1 MGVNDLV
8 LPSVNR
14 PFVAALRQ
22 VADTAGTWSVIGGFA
37 VWCHLGESHRPT
49 LDIDTAAAEE
59 AHETLVALGAPGD
72 SDHRRIVEG
81 VKLEIIEVL
90 DPGPDASDL
99 DDKNRLFVTAHWAAA
114 RLTTKMKVRCD
125 GLEVTVPVAR
135 RLPLVACKLHAWLDR
150 RDQRAEKRGSDGL
163 DIVRLLQAAD
173 WEAMA
178 ADSREVDGLAGVV
191 MWAGRS
197 ALVDQAAR
205 VSRLIQV
212 HTDELPPGPDEVREL
227 GRLLTGLATEP
238 GSPS

>member
-1 MGVNDLV
+1 VKELV

-14 PFVAALRQ
+14 PFVEALHQ

-49 LDIDTAAAEE
+49 LDIDTAAANE

-90 DPGPDASDL
+90 DPGPDPSDL

-114 RLTTKMKVRCD
+114 RLTTDVRVRCD
-125 GLEVTVPVAR
+125 DLEVTVPVAR
-135 RLPLVACKLHAWLDR
+135 RLPLVGCKLHAWLDR

-163 DIVRLLQAAD
+163 DIVRLLQTAD
-173 WEAMA
+173 WDAMA
-178 ADSREVDGLAGVV
+178 ADASKIRGLTEAVE
-191 MWAGRS
+191 WAGERV
-197 ALVDQAAR
+197 LVEQAAK
-205 VSRLIQV
+205 VVRLIQI
-212 HTDELPPGPDEVREL
+212 HTDESPADPDDVLGL
-227 GRLLTGLATEP
+227 GRLLSSL
-238 GSPS
+238 

>member
-1 MGVNDLV
+1 MRELV

-14 PFVAALRQ
+14 PFVEALHR

-49 LDIDTAAAEE
+49 LDIDTAAANE

-90 DPGPDASDL
+90 DPGPAASDL

-114 RLTTKMKVRCD
+114 RLTTDFRVRCED
-125 GLEVTVPVAR
+125 LEVTMPVAR

-163 DIVRLLQAAD
+163 DIVRLLQTAD
-173 WEAMA
+173 WDAMA
-178 ADSREVDGLAGVV
+178 ADGRAIDGLAEVV
-191 MWAGRS
+191 TWAGNS
-197 ALVDQAAR
+197 VLIDQAAR
-205 VSRLIQV
+205 MSRLIQI
-212 HTDELPPGPDEVREL
+212 HTDELPPGLDEVREW
-227 GRLLTGLATEP
+227 GRLLAGP
-238 GSPS
+238 

>member
-1 MGVNDLV
+1 MKELV

-14 PFVAALRQ
+14 PFVEALHQ
-22 VADTAGTWSVIGGFA
+22 VAGTAGTWSVIGGFA

-49 LDIDTAAAEE
+49 LDIDTAAANE

-114 RLTTKMKVRCD
+114 RLTTDVKVCCEE
-125 GLEVTVPVAR
+125 LEVVVPVSR

-150 RDQRAEKRGSDGL
+150 RDQRADKRGSDGL
-163 DIVRLLQAAD
+163 DIVRLLQTAD
-173 WEAMA
+173 WDAMA
-178 ADSREVDGLAGVV
+178 ADSRGVDGLSEVV
-191 MWAGRS
+191 TWAGS
-197 ALVDQAAR
+197 SVLVDQAAR

-212 HTDELPPGPDEVREL
+212 HTDEPPPGPDDVREL
-227 GRLLTGLATEP
+227 GRLLIGLTTEP

>member
-1 MGVNDLV
+1 MKELV
-8 LPSVNR
+8 LPPVNR
-14 PFVAALRQ
+14 PFVEALHQ
-22 VADTAGTWSVIGGFA
+22 VADTTGPWSVIGGFA

-49 LDIDTAAAEE
+49 LDIDTAAANE

-72 SDHRRIVEG
+72 SNHRRIVEG

-114 RLTTKMKVRCD
+114 RLTTDVRVRCED
-125 GLEVTVPVAR
+125 LEVTVPVAR

-163 DIVRLLQAAD
+163 DIVRLLQTAD
-173 WEAMA
+173 WDAMA
-178 ADSREVDGLAGVV
+178 ADSREVDGLAEVV
-191 MWAGRS
+191 TWAGGS
-197 ALVDQAAR
+197 VLVNEAAR

-212 HTDELPPGPDEVREL
+212 HTDELPPRPDEVREW
-227 GRLLTGLATEP
+227 GRLLSAL
-238 GSPS
+238 

>member
-1 MGVNDLV
+1 MKELA

-14 PFVAALRQ
+14 PFVEALHQ

-49 LDIDTAAAEE
+49 LDIDTAAATD

-114 RLTTKMKVRCD
+114 RLSTSSGCY
-125 GLEVTVPVAR
+125 
-135 RLPLVACKLHAWLDR
+135 RLPTGMRWLPM
-150 RDQRAEKRGSDGL
+150 RARSEGSPK
-163 DIVRLLQAAD
+163 
-173 WEAMA
+173 
-178 ADSREVDGLAGVV
+178 SSSGLANASSSSRPQR
-191 MWAGRS
+191 WSDSSRS
-197 ALVDQAAR
+197 TPT
-205 VSRLIQV
+205 SRR
-212 HTDELPPGPDEVREL
+212 HPPTTRSGWDACSAPCRATAELR
-227 GRLLTGLATEP
+227 TE
-238 GSPS
+238 GSQ

>member
-1 MGVNDLV
+1 MKELV
-8 LPSVNR
+8 LPTVNR
-14 PFVAALRQ
+14 PFVEALHQ

-49 LDIDTAAAEE
+49 LDIDTAAASE

-114 RLTTKMKVRCD
+114 RLTTDVRIRCED
-125 GLEVTVPVAR
+125 LEVTVPVAR

-163 DIVRLLQAAD
+163 DIVRLLQTAD
-173 WEAMA
+173 WDAMA
-178 ADSREVDGLAGVV
+178 WDSREVDGLAEVV
-191 MWAGRS
+191 TWAGS
-197 ALVDQAAR
+197 KVLVDQAAR

-212 HTDELPPGPDEVREL
+212 HTDSISTPDNVRGL
-227 GRLLTGLATEP
+227 GRLLVATANP
-238 GSPS
+238 

>member
-1 MGVNDLV
+1 MAVNELV

-14 PFVAALRQ
+14 PFIEALHQ

-49 LDIDTAAAEE
+49 LDIDTAAAEQ

-72 SDHRRIVEG
+72 NEHRRIVEG

-90 DPGPDASDL
+90 DPGPDAGDL
-99 DDKNRLFVTAHWAAA
+99 DDKSRLFVTTHWAAA
-114 RLTTKMKVRCD
+114 RLTTDMKVRCD
-125 GLEVTVPVAR
+125 ELEVTVPVAR

-163 DIVRLLQAAD
+163 DNVRLLQTAD
-173 WEAMA
+173 WDAMA
-178 ADSREVDGLAGVV
+178 ADSREVDGLAEVV
-191 MWAGRS
+191 SWAGNTV
-197 ALVDQAAR
+197 LIDQAAR

-212 HTDELPPGPDEVREL
+212 HTDELPPGPDEVREW
-227 GRLLTGLATEP
+227 GRLLAGM
-238 GSPS
+238 